1 MVQTISYLPHFL
13 SWIIVTGILHDMLSG
28 TGIVN
33 EVLVNLHIIKQPINF
48 FAHTSY
54 FWPIVAFCKCV
65 EGNRLECH
73 YLSGSNHSN

>member
-48 FAHTSY
+48 CTYELLLAY
-54 FWPIVAFCKCV
+54 CCFCKCV